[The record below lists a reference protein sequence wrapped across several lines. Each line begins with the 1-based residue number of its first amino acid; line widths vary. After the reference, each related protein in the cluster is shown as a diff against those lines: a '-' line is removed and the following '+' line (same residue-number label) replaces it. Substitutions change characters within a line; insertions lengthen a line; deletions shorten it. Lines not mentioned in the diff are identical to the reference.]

1 MILQAINRAF
11 TVLDFPPVGDTAERE
26 YFAEAAAAILAI
38 LDPFIALA
46 ATSEKLPIKAANL
59 ARRLIHSHHQDAKWA
74 HNLVVI
80 IRKNEGD
87 TAFALEEHHAALA
100 LDPNFVP
107 ARVYLGNALLVSGD
121 AEGARQAY
129 QAVRDVELHIV
140 AAAEGFANLALAA
153 GDRTAALQHY
163 LDAAKWDQ
171 VDPRYLTSAARIE
184 MASGKAAKGEKL
196 LRRALRKPWQNPRTW
211 KHRPQKMPPCTLQR
225 LAVCVIWVAMP
236 ERWRPTAGFWLSSAP
251 ITHVPLLS
259 RCR

>member
-1 MILQAINRAF
+1 M
-11 TVLDFPPVGDTAERE
+11 
-26 YFAEAAAAILAI
+26 
-38 LDPFIALA
+38 
-46 ATSEKLPIKAANL
+46 
-59 ARRLIHSHHQDAKWA
+59 
-74 HNLVVI
+74 
-80 IRKNEGD
+80 
-87 TAFALEEHHAALA
+87 
-100 LDPNFVP
+100 
-107 ARVYLGNALLVSGD
+107 LVSGD

-251 ITHVPLLS
+251 ITHVPLRSRRRYGSPPASVGVEVGVCGAPAPDDCPAAIVPAHGFWSSFVIIIPVVLS
-259 RCR
+259 GRRAPFLSAGQVKPPPSFLL